1 MFFSKTG
8 LDPAPVMAPVRL
20 LLINPRYPE
29 SFWSFRWA
37 VERVLPRAKRSINP
51 PLGLATL
58 AALCPP
64 DWEVTIVDENV
75 EPLPLE
81 PQADLVGVCGM
92 GVQFPRQRALL
103 DYYRRR
109 GYRVVAGGSYASLC
123 PELYAAHADT
133 VIAGE
138 SEYVWP
144 AFCRDY
150 EAGHAQP
157 LYRETG
163 VVRLEDSPTP
173 RFDLLKLERYTTAT
187 LQFSRGCPFRCEFC
201 DIIVMFG
208 RKPRYKTVAQVGREL
223 DALRALGVRNAFF
236 VDDNLIG
243 HKAVA
248 KDLLRY
254 LAGYQAAHGRPFDFG
269 TEASLN
275 LAHDPELLALFR
287 DAGFGWVFI
296 GIESSDPATLRAT
309 RKHQNTQENPIESV
323 RRIYAHGIDVLAG
336 FIVGFDQD
344 TPETFDAQHDFIV
357 RSGIQAAMVGLLTAL
372 PHTPLH
378 ERLRAAGRL
387 RTDVDA
393 GNNTRLATNVVP
405 LGMSY
410 ETMIDRYRTLYRRL
424 VSDAGIARRIRN
436 KLAHMPAPAYRG
448 EYTAAEVV
456 GIVGRLLVR
465 GVLRGGWPR
474 IKAFARSLPWR
485 TPRRL
490 PLAINDW
497 IAGLAM
503 RDYVERRFGLRRT
516 AGPRRLRRWARAV
529 ERAAS
534 RYVKAGAVGVELA
547 PDRTR
552 LAVHLKGLVDRDFF
566 RRTARPIDRLLRRT
580 PATLAL
586 HVEELRESAL
596 PELRRWLAR
605 LARHGDRVSVFV
617 AERWRTALAIDSSVF
632 DLVLEPE

>member
-1 MFFSKTG
+1 
-8 LDPAPVMAPVRL
+8 MAPVRL

-37 VERVLPRAKRSINP
+37 VDRVLPRGKRAINP

-64 DWEVTIVDENV
+64 DWAVTIVDENV
-75 EPLPLE
+75 EPLPLDPE
-81 PQADLVGVCGM
+81 ADLIGVCGM

-103 DYYRRR
+103 EFYRRR
-109 GYRVVAGGSYASLC
+109 GHRVVAGGSYASLC
-123 PELYAAHADT
+123 PEQYAAHADT

-138 SEYVWP
+138 AEYVWP
-144 AFCRDY
+144 EFCRDFA
-150 EAGHAQP
+150 AGCAKA

-173 RFDLLKLERYTTAT
+173 RFDLLRLERYTTAT

-208 RKPRYKTVAQVGREL
+208 RKPRYKTVEQVGREL
-223 DALRALGVRNAFF
+223 DALRALGVRSAFF

-254 LAGYQAAHGRPFDFG
+254 LADYQARHDRPFAFG

-275 LAHDPELLALFR
+275 LAHDEELLGLFR
-287 DAGFGWVFI
+287 DAGFGWVFV
-296 GIESSDPATLRAT
+296 GIESPDPATLRAT
-309 RKHQNTQENPIESV
+309 RKHQNTQGDPIESI

-378 ERLRAAGRL
+378 QRLQAEGRL
-387 RTDVDA
+387 RTGVDA

-410 ETMIDRYRTLYRRL
+410 DTMIERYRSLYRRL

-448 EYTAAEVV
+448 EYALAEQV
-456 GIVGRLLVR
+456 GIVGRLLFR

-474 IKAFARSLPWR
+474 IKAFGRSLPWR
-485 TPRRL
+485 APRQL

-503 RDYVERRFGLRRT
+503 RDYVERRFGLRR
-516 AGPRRLRRWARAV
+516 AAAPRRVGRWARAV
-529 ERAAS
+529 QRAAAQ
-534 RYVKAGAVGVELA
+534 YVNAGAVGVELA

-586 HVEELRESAL
+586 RVEELRESTL
-596 PELRRWLAR
+596 PELRRWIAR
-605 LARHGDRVSVFV
+605 LGRHGDRVSVSV
-617 AERWRTALAIDSSVF
+617 AERWRAALAIDSSVF
-632 DLVLEPE
+632 DLVLDPD